1 MEVLSETPEQ
11 QRRRI
16 IKERREQR
24 KADQEAKRKAL
35 REVRKERIAA
45 RLARRE
51 AMQLRLHER
60 QEALL
65 ARREAILRGQ
75 REIQAANQARREA
88 AMRLRRENI
97 GAIQRRRQER
107 LEEIRK
113 QREETA
119 RKKREE
125 EERLLREEEE
135 RKRLEEE
142 RMRLEEEERRKR
154 QDTLVVSIGIN
165 YTGQSGE
172 LMGCVN
178 DSYNLVNSVY
188 MNIGD
193 RIGKVVQMTDNLPQA
208 SSDYPTRANIEK
220 AITNAVQD
228 VEDGKFKKIIF
239 HYSGHGGQVSDTSGD
254 ELDKLDETL
263 VPVDYALAGMIPDDW
278 LYDNVINKLPLGVQ
292 FLGLIDACHSGSVI
306 DLRHRVTGVDG
317 DNLTYE
323 LAHENASGTADAMM
337 ISGCKDSELSA
348 DVWDAKYGPCGAMT
362 SAFLDEI
369 GQERTTPV
377 VDIVDRMRVSLQA
390 KGYPQIPQLS
400 VSKQILRNQPMYVM
414 GE

>member
-1 MEVLSETPEQ
+1 MEALSETPQQ

-24 KADQEAKRKAL
+24 KTDQLAKRKAL
-35 REVRKERIAA
+35 REGRRERIAA
-45 RLARRE
+45 RRARRE
-51 AMQLRLHER
+51 AMQLRQQER
-60 QEALL
+60 REALL
-65 ARREAILRGQ
+65 ARREAILRER
-75 REIQAANQARREA
+75 RENQAANQARREA
-88 AMRLRRENI
+88 AMRLRRENL

-125 EERLLREEEE
+125 EERLLRQEEE

-193 RIGKVVQMTDNLPQA
+193 RIGKVVQMTDNLPKA
-208 SSDYPTRANIEK
+208 AADYPTRANIEK
-220 AITNAVQD
+220 ALTNAVQ
-228 VEDGKFKKIIF
+228 DGKFKKIIF

-292 FLGLIDACHSGSVI
+292 FLGLIDACHSGTAI
-306 DLRHRVTGVDG
+306 DLRHLVTGVDG

-390 KGYPQIPQLS
+390 KGYPQTPQLS
-400 VSKQILRNQPMYVM
+400 VSKQIGRNQPMYVM